1 MVAAAGAGIRIR
13 VISVFVLADTPNK
26 VTFKSAATAI
36 SALFSVAANGGFVLP
51 PNEDGWFST
60 AANEALNV
68 ALTIATPVG
77 VQINYK
83 LTTV

>member
-1 MVAAAGAGIRIR
+1 MVAAAGAGVRIR
-13 VISVFVLADTPNK
+13 VISVFVLADTANK

-36 SALFSVAANGGFVLP
+36 SAQFSVAANGGFVLP

-60 AANEALNV
+60 EANAALNV
-68 ALTIATPVG
+68 ALTSATPVG

-83 LTTV
+83 LTTA